1 MGVVTAA
8 TSLIDA
14 LVKKNPEEYK
24 GCVSLAVSRLSRIV
38 TSSYTDFQVPLSG
51 DNVVLS
57 CTNWQLLI
65 GLYLLLCARSLA
77 VGQAASTSPKL
88 PTP

>member
-24 GCVSLAVSRLSRIV
+24 GCVALAVSRLSRV
-38 TSSYTDFQVPLSG
+38 SFFE
-51 DNVVLS
+51 
-57 CTNWQLLI
+57 
-65 GLYLLLCARSLA
+65 
-77 VGQAASTSPKL
+77 
-88 PTP
+88 

>member
-24 GCVSLAVSRLSRIV
+24 GCVALAVSRLSRVSILKALV
-38 TSSYTDFQVPLSG
+38 RAAQRAHSFCLSA
-51 DNVVLS
+51 S
-57 CTNWQLLI
+57 
-65 GLYLLLCARSLA
+65 
-77 VGQAASTSPKL
+77 AAPKFKNERKRTQNML
-88 PTP
+88 FASAD